1 MESTLVEQR
10 KVSNMVSSEA
20 RTSRSR
26 KPRAALIALCL
37 ALAASSVASNHAQA
51 GMPGLLAIR
60 AALEHYRIEGE
71 DGGTLAVL
79 MQLSQALA
87 GNELDAKAK
96 LEARFLRAA
105 AGTDILV
112 LARGRRD
119 AALEQAL
126 ARALQTEQPLPAV
139 LDGELAGCATG
150 VYRSSAQQMRGTL
163 ALLAANDAPTRALVD
178 GAAGSQRD
186 LLFVRAAVNALD
198 GRSDEAA
205 LAALAPLGVDP
216 CAATASASVSATASA
231 RVCPAPYDRF
241 APGAR
246 AGVAAFADAGAALER
261 LRTGAAAGDPL
272 ALAAEADFAALGD
285 RLHARSLLPP
295 VLLPDAPA
303 WTRAD
308 GSPLSSTPEL
318 LLLVDSRGV
327 RYAFASRVRLDERGQ
342 LEAFARQEPSWPQ
355 LADVPFGRAL
365 HPWVEPLPELLALM
379 QKLQKDGAVPGA
391 VRAEVGTSTQ
401 VLADVLYAWKR
412 SGINADL
419 WLSAAGANAGRAQLV
434 QLWSESETDRVAPL
448 SARVRLGGY
457 SLKQGE
463 ATSVDIPRVRTDAG
477 WRFDTDTLDKQLTGQ
492 RFAAARVSFM
502 SDVSSE
508 DFVAAVLHLAPA
520 CEAVAITMP

>member
-1 MESTLVEQR
+1 
-10 KVSNMVSSEA
+10 MVSSDA
-20 RTSRSR
+20 RTSSRSR
-26 KPRAALIALCL
+26 KRPFALIALCL
-37 ALAASSVASNHAQA
+37 ALGASAVASNRAQA
-51 GMPGLLAIR
+51 AMPGLLAIR
-60 AALEHYRIEGE
+60 AALEHYRVEGE

-79 MQLSQALA
+79 TQLSQALA
-87 GNELDAKAK
+87 GNELEAKAK

-163 ALLAANDAPTRALVD
+163 ALLAAGDAPTRALVD

-186 LLFVRAAVNALD
+186 LLFVRAAVNALT

-216 CAATASASVSATASA
+216 CNASAGANASA
-231 RVCPAPYDRF
+231 CPAPYDRF

-246 AGVAAFADAGAALER
+246 AGVAAFADAGAAIER
-261 LRTGAAAGDPL
+261 LRAGAAAGDPL
-272 ALAAEADFAALGD
+272 ALAAEADFATLANT
-285 RLHARSLLPP
+285 LHARSLLPP
-295 VLLPDAPA
+295 ALLADAPA

-308 GSPLSSTPEL
+308 GSPLTSTPEL

-327 RYAFASRVRLDERGQ
+327 RYAFASRVRLNERGQ
-342 LEAFARQEPSWPQ
+342 LETFARQEPSWPQ
-355 LADVPFGRAL
+355 LADVPFGRTL

-391 VRAEVGTSTQ
+391 VRAEAGTSTQ

-434 QLWSESETDRVAPL
+434 QLWSESETDHVAPL

>member
-1 MESTLVEQR
+1 
-10 KVSNMVSSEA
+10 
-20 RTSRSR
+20 
-26 KPRAALIALCL
+26 
-37 ALAASSVASNHAQA
+37 
-51 GMPGLLAIR
+51 MPGLLAIR

-79 MQLSQALA
+79 TQLSQALA

-198 GRSDEAA
+198 GRSDQAA

-216 CAATASASVSATASA
+216 CAASATADASATATAGA

-261 LRTGAAAGDPL
+261 LRAGAAAGDPL
-272 ALAAEADFAALGD
+272 ALAAEADFTALGAS
-285 RLHARSLLPP
+285 LHARSLLPP

-327 RYAFASRVRLDERGQ
+327 RYAFASRVRLDE
-342 LEAFARQEPSWPQ
+342 E
-355 LADVPFGRAL
+355 
-365 HPWVEPLPELLALM
+365 
-379 QKLQKDGAVPGA
+379 
-391 VRAEVGTSTQ
+391 
-401 VLADVLYAWKR
+401 R
-412 SGINADL
+412 SER
-419 WLSAAGANAGRAQLV
+419 S
-434 QLWSESETDRVAPL
+434 
-448 SARVRLGGY
+448 
-457 SLKQGE
+457 
-463 ATSVDIPRVRTDAG
+463 
-477 WRFDTDTLDKQLTGQ
+477 
-492 RFAAARVSFM
+492 M
-502 SDVSSE
+502 
-508 DFVAAVLHLAPA
+508 
-520 CEAVAITMP
+520 